1 MELAGSVEYMRP
13 DSNPLDPR
21 ETPTL
26 TVEEAGRLLGIGR
39 SLAYAA
45 ARDGSLPTIRLG
57 KRILVP
63 TAALLRMLDRS
74 EK

>member
-1 MELAGSVEYMRP
+1 MHSPTKFP
-13 DSNPLDPR
+13 DPQT
-21 ETPTL
+21 TPTL
-26 TVEEAGRLLGIGR
+26 TVEEAGQIMGVGR

-63 TAALLRMLDRS
+63 TASLLRML
-74 EK
+74 EEA

>member
-1 MELAGSVEYMRP
+1 MKPESNSP
-13 DSNPLDPR
+13 DPF

-26 TVEEAGRLLGIGR
+26 TVEEAGTLLGIGR

-45 ARDGSLPTIRLG
+45 AKDGSLPTIRFG

>member
-1 MELAGSVEYMRP
+1 MRP

-26 TVEEAGRLLGIGR
+26 TVEEAGKLLGIGR

-63 TAALLRMLDRS
+63 TAALLRMLGRS